1 MTPQIMIQM
10 LLRKSITLGSGLLIG
25 MWIAIQYP
33 AAVKTIFQSPLAG
46 LMGVLISFWMS
57 YKNEIAPVDPPKPP
71 QA

>member
-25 MWIAIQYP
+25 MWIAMQYP
-33 AAVKTIFQSPLAG
+33 DLVKQIFQSPLAG

-57 YKNEIAPVDPPKPP
+57 YKNETAPIDPPKPP